1 MVDDL
6 SRNLTQQGMTL
17 EQYYQYTGTTEEV
30 MEERLRPQA
39 TESVKADLVLEAIAK
54 AEGIEVTEDEVNEEI
69 KKLSEQ
75 YKQEAQL
82 LKRTLIARG
91 ELEFYKQSLVSVK
104 TVNFL
109 VEQNA

>member
-1 MVDDL
+1 M
-6 SRNLTQQGMTL
+6 Q
-17 EQYYQYTGTTEEV
+17 
-30 MEERLRPQA
+30 ERLRPQA
-39 TESVKADLVLEAIAK
+39 VESVKTDLVLEAIAK

-75 YKQEAQL
+75 YKQDAQL
-82 LKRTLIARG
+82 LKQTLIARG
-91 ELEFYKQSLVSVK
+91 ELGFYKQSLISEK